1 MKLKKIYQ
9 FKKFTEVKKT
19 TIERMK
25 IKSNRKKKIEDE
37 ILKKLK
43 IISTKKITIKQMG
56 PSLIYEKKKDG
67 IEKQFNFINYFM

>member
-9 FKKFTEVKKT
+9 FKKFAEVKKT

-56 PSLIYEKKKDG
+56 PSLIYEKNK
-67 IEKQFNFINYFM
+67 

>member
-9 FKKFTEVKKT
+9 FKKFVEVKKT
-19 TIERMK
+19 TIKRMK
-25 IKSNRKKKIEDE
+25 IKYNRKKKIEDE

-56 PSLIYEKKKDG
+56 PSLIYEKNK
-67 IEKQFNFINYFM
+67 

>member
-56 PSLIYEKKKDG
+56 PSLIYEKNK
-67 IEKQFNFINYFM
+67 